1 MVKSQGIMSS
11 IIKDMIVGVG
21 LKDDKNG
28 VLVGCWTFENSVD
41 FSENFRLM
49 LSLGKLAFESHFF

>member
-1 MVKSQGIMSS
+1 MSS